1 MSGINVAYTNEYQEH
16 KKKFEYIFNNKFMS
30 KETDERLLPDGQHI
44 LKTHYYFDDSHQVSE
59 YNVRASKT
67 DVLDQMGRIV
77 TELKNIDSHVDFFS
91 MVKHSN
97 GNNYLFFSTE
107 LYGYSVLDLS
117 DYCTYHFIP
126 AESFKEKK
134 ETFIWTSVLYCAQNN
149 ILAVDGCYWACPSS
163 TYFFDFSHPTEIP
176 LKELYNSYDMDGEVN
191 IDTDV
196 VPLRW
201 NNDGT
206 IVLKC
211 CIDEEGEKEVEK
223 TIDVLSRKK

>member
-1 MSGINVAYTNEYQEH
+1 MSEINVAYTNEYQEH
-16 KKKFEYIFNNKFMS
+16 KKKFEYIFNKKFMS
-30 KETDERLLPDGQHI
+30 KDINERLLPDGKHI
-44 LKTHYYFDDSHQVSE
+44 LKTYYYYDDSHQVSE

-67 DVLDQMGRIV
+67 DVLDLRGNII
-77 TELKNIDSHVDFFS
+77 TELKNIDYHVDFFS
-91 MVKHSN
+91 MVEHSN
-97 GNNYLFFSTE
+97 GKNYLLFSTE

-117 DYCTYHFIP
+117 DLSTHHFIP
-126 AESFKEKK
+126 AESFKEHK

-163 TYFFDFSHPTEIP
+163 TFFFDFSQPTKIP
-176 LKELYNSYDMDGEVN
+176 LKEIYNSYDMDGEVN

-196 VPLRW
+196 IPLRW

-211 CIDEEGEKEVEK
+211 CMDEEGVKEVEK